1 MEEIKENPE
10 GDFDEDAIED
20 VLNGLVNEHSQ
31 DPQNFYGSFYGDGE
45 YSRFLIRNGLIDL
58 DELIDGVV
66 ETDGVGHSLNS
77 YDGTDYDVSFMYTD
91 YKVLRHE

>member
-1 MEEIKENPE
+1 M
-10 GDFDEDAIED
+10 
-20 VLNGLVNEHSQ
+20 VNEHSQ